1 MESPCTRLGMGLP
14 AARSR
19 PCRSGTTGK
28 CAGETLSRFTCALQ
42 HSAILMTR
50 LLIALLA
57 SCAATQATE
66 IFGNAGWIRV
76 SDKEG
81 VIGDA
86 ATFGAGAALPINS
99 NLVIEVEAQ
108 THKVQRSLFPQDASE
123 QLVQVRRT
131 LLLGSILYRW
141 GGERSYVLAG
151 GGFGSGLKKSSVRYT
166 ISSPFFDV
174 PGGIHESSELNREP
188 LHVSPKAG
196 FVCYFTRRIGAR
208 ASFFAAGRSLAGTI
222 GLTFRID

>member
-1 MESPCTRLGMGLP
+1 M
-14 AARSR
+14 
-19 PCRSGTTGK
+19 
-28 CAGETLSRFTCALQ
+28 SRFTCALQ

-196 FVCYFTRRIGAR
+196 FVFYFTRRIGAR